1 LIERIIQVVLVRD
14 QSTADDINKY
24 IDLGLVLTIQEVS
37 FSFLV
42 MNNYHNLLQAKGLE
56 FDTVILLNFWKDSP
70 ARREWEVIY
79 QFMKE
84 KNIKDLP
91 EIVNFTGKHQVLC
104 TELKLLYV
112 GMTRAKENLY
122 IFDDLEEVRYS

>member
-1 LIERIIQVVLVRD
+1 MVH
-14 QSTADDINKY
+14 Y
-24 IDLGLVLTIQEVS
+24 
-37 FSFLV
+37 
-42 MNNYHNLLQAKGLE
+42 YNLLQAKGLE

-70 ARREWEVIY
+70 ARKEWSIIY

-84 KNIKDLP
+84 RNLKDCSKIGAFS
-91 EIVNFTGKHQVLC
+91 EKHQVLC

-122 IFDDLEEVRYS
+122 IFDDHEEVR